1 MACSKKTLTRFLPIL
16 AAGSPTIETRP
27 REPEEVVRA
36 AVETAGSIRQKI
48 RYTLGSP
55 DPQRIDRLP
64 AMSGKVTPL
73 FIALRPFV
81 HT

>member
-1 MACSKKTLTRFLPIL
+1 MTKLLPIL
-16 AAGSPTIETRP
+16 AAGSPAIETRL
-27 REPEEVVRA
+27 RELEVVVQA
-36 AVETAGSIRQKI
+36 AVETAGSTRQKI

-64 AMSGKVTPL
+64 VMSGKVTPL
-73 FIALRPFV
+73 FDALRPFV